1 MAHKHDQYIQEEMEN
16 LLNEKQKN
24 DRDTEK
30 VSLKILRE
38 QESRIMLDK
47 QLI

>member
-1 MAHKHDQYIQEEMEN
+1 MEN

-24 DRDTEK
+24 ERDTEK

-38 QESRIMLDK
+38 QESRILLDK

>member
-24 DRDTEK
+24 ERDTEK

>member
-1 MAHKHDQYIQEEMEN
+1 MEN

-24 DRDTEK
+24 ERDTEK